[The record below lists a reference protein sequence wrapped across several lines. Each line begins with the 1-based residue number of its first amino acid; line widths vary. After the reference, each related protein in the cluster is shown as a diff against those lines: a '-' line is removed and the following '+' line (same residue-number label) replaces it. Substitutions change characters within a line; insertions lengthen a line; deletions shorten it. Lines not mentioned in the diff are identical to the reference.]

1 MGSIQKKRPCA
12 LGTLCSRYPK
22 LGEPM
27 LASTKNNQDGRCNE
41 CKKHGLKPDTRLK
54 EHEEL
59 FRAVRALWTEG
70 VAEEDIIIPTL
81 VFAAQSQEKP
91 ILRALRDQFAEVEE
105 SSQAWLDQRD
115 KWMQAVSIM
124 GPVTV
129 KHDTLFLR
137 ARPLAVLAFGPD
149 ITTIEY
155 MIIDV
160 YGQPK
165 HPVAPEDV
173 EREYERA
180 LSRFTIPH
188 DPKVAGFDEVWY
200 ADYLRI
206 MVSPPRPQIFDPGND
221 EAPDRWIGQPPFP
234 PPSRLREHYAGILSH
249 AKESGL
255 ANILARKQSGQ
266 NDKPHNLM
274 PACVAWY
281 LAGYNASP
289 EQADL
294 SDKDTRLITAFFK
307 ALPNPP
313 RSKLGTTYRR
323 DLERV
328 SERISRI
335 DDLLRNGIRYDKV
348 VQVFS

>member
-1 MGSIQKKRPCA
+1 MLVSSNY
-12 LGTLCSRYPK
+12 SR
-22 LGEPM
+22 
-27 LASTKNNQDGRCNE
+27 DGRCDE
-41 CKKHGLKPDTRLK
+41 CKKHGLKPDPRLK

-70 VAEEDIIIPTL
+70 VTEEDIIIPTL
-81 VFAAQSQEKP
+81 VFAAQSQERP
-91 ILRALRDQFAEVEE
+91 ILKSLRDRFAEVEE
-105 SSQAWLDQRD
+105 GSQAWLERRNEWLQ
-115 KWMQAVSIM
+115 SISIV
-124 GPVTV
+124 GPESV

-137 ARPLAVLAFGPD
+137 ARPLTAVAFGSD
-149 ITTIEY
+149 ITPIEY
-155 MIIDV
+155 IIIDV

-180 LSRFTIPH
+180 LSISTVPY
-188 DPKVAGFDEVWY
+188 DPNVAGFDECWG

-234 PPSRLREHYAGILSH
+234 PPGRLREHYAGILSH

-266 NDKPHNLM
+266 HDKPHNLM

-294 SDKDTRLITAFFK
+294 SDKDSRLITTFFK
-307 ALPNPP
+307 ALPDPP
-313 RSKLGTTYRR
+313 QSKSGTTYRR

-335 DDLLRNGIRYDKV
+335 EDLLRNGFRYDKL
-348 VQVFS
+348 VQVFL

>member
-1 MGSIQKKRPCA
+1 
-12 LGTLCSRYPK
+12 
-22 LGEPM
+22 M
-27 LASTKNNQDGRCNE
+27 LVSSNYSQDGRCDE
-41 CKKHGLKPDTRLK
+41 CKKHGLKPDPRLK

-70 VAEEDIIIPTL
+70 VTEEDIIIPTL
-81 VFAAQSQEKP
+81 VFAAQSQERP
-91 ILRALRDQFAEVEE
+91 ILRFLRNQFAEVEE
-105 SSQAWLDQRD
+105 GSQAWLEQRD
-115 KWMQAVSIM
+115 KCLQAISIM
-124 GPVTV
+124 GPELV

-149 ITTIEY
+149 MTTIEY
-155 MIIDV
+155 IIIDV

-173 EREYERA
+173 EEEYERA
-180 LSRFTIPH
+180 LSRFAIPH

-206 MVSPPRPQIFDPGND
+206 MVSPPRPQIFEPGND
-221 EAPDRWIGQPPFP
+221 EAPSRWTGQPPFP

-255 ANILARKQSGQ
+255 ADIVARKQRGQ
-266 NDKPHNLM
+266 DDKRHNLM

-281 LAGYNASP
+281 LASYNAGP
-289 EQADL
+289 EQAEL
-294 SDKDTRLITAFFK
+294 SNRDSRLINAFFK
-307 ALPNPP
+307 SLPNPP
-313 RSKLGTTYRR
+313 QSKSGTTYRR

-328 SERISRI
+328 SKRISRI
-335 DDLLRNGIRYDKV
+335 DDLLQNGIRYDKL